1 MFEEFKSH
9 LINEFPFLFNNKI
22 LIATSSGVDS
32 VVLCNLCNDLGLDFS
47 IAHCNFSLRGE
58 ESDEDAKFA
67 EALAKLLN
75 VDFYLK
81 KFNTISYKENSGLS
95 TQMAARELR
104 YKWFDDLLIN
114 YDCLLTAHHL
124 DDQLETFLMNL
135 SRGSG
140 LGGLL
145 GIPIMNKKKIRPLL
159 SFSKNQIVNYARE
172 NNISWREDSSN
183 LSNDYLRNEIRN
195 NVIPEFKKSA
205 PDLLKNF
212 NKSLNYLKNSKS
224 YIQEKINE
232 TSKKIIFDEGHQVK
246 YDIKEILRLDN
257 LKMYLFEF
265 FHKFGFNQLTDI
277 ENILTSQSGKQI
289 LSKTHRIVKDRD
301 FLILEEISNMS
312 FVSIDVGSDAAQVD
326 TIYGS
331 LFFNLS
337 LNFEKSVDPSSVY
350 VDLGKLVYPLR
361 VEVYSK
367 GMEFIP
373 FGMSGKK
380 SLSKFFKDKKLSII
394 DKNRSL
400 VLVNGNNELIWVVNQ
415 RMDDRYKITES
426 TSRILKISFN

>member
-312 FVSIDVGSDAAQVD
+312 FVSIDVRSDAAQVD

-337 LNFEKSVDPSSVY
+337 LNFEKSVDSSSVY
-350 VDLGKLVYPLR
+350 VDLDKLVYPLR

>member
-9 LINEFPFLFNNKI
+9 LINELPFLFNNKI

-32 VVLCNLCNDLGLDFS
+32 VVLCTLCNDLGLNFS

-67 EALAKLLN
+67 KALAKLLN

-124 DDQLETFLMNL
+124 DDQLETFLINL

-145 GIPIMNKKKIRPLL
+145 GIPIINKKKIRPLL
-159 SFSKNQIVNYARE
+159 NFSKNQIVNYARE

-257 LKMYLFEF
+257 LKMCLFEF

-301 FLILEEISNMS
+301 FLILEEISNMN
-312 FVSIDVGSDAAQVD
+312 FVSIDVLSDAAQVD

>member
-145 GIPIMNKKKIRPLL
+145 GIPIINKKKIRPLL
-159 SFSKNQIVNYARE
+159 NFSKNQIVNYARE

-265 FHKFGFNQLTDI
+265 FHKFGFNQLMDI

-312 FVSIDVGSDAAQVD
+312 FVSIDVRSDAAQVD

-331 LFFNLS
+331 LFFNLC

>member
-9 LINEFPFLFNNKI
+9 LINELPFLFNNKI

-32 VVLCNLCNDLGLDFS
+32 VVLCTLCNDLGLNFS

-67 EALAKLLN
+67 KALAKLLN

-124 DDQLETFLMNL
+124 DDQLETFLINL

-145 GIPIMNKKKIRPLL
+145 GIPIINKKKIRPLL

-312 FVSIDVGSDAAQVD
+312 FVSIDVRSDAAQVD

>member
-9 LINEFPFLFNNKI
+9 LINELPFLFNNKI

-32 VVLCNLCNDLGLDFS
+32 VVLCTLCNDLGLNFS

-67 EALAKLLN
+67 KALAKLLN

-81 KFNTISYKENSGLS
+81 KFNTISYKENRGLS

-124 DDQLETFLMNL
+124 DDQLETFLINL

-145 GIPIMNKKKIRPLL
+145 GIPIINKKKIRPLL
-159 SFSKNQIVNYARE
+159 NFSKNQIVNYARE

-257 LKMYLFEF
+257 LKMCLFEF

-312 FVSIDVGSDAAQVD
+312 FISIDVRSDTAQVD

>member
-312 FVSIDVGSDAAQVD
+312 FVSIDVRSDAAQVD

>member
-312 FVSIDVGSDAAQVD
+312 FVSIDAGSDVAQVD

-337 LNFEKSVDPSSVY
+337 LNFEKSVDSSSVY
-350 VDLGKLVYPLR
+350 VDLDKLVYPLR

>member
-312 FVSIDVGSDAAQVD
+312 FVSIDVRSDAAQVD

-331 LFFNLS
+331 LFFNLC

>member
-9 LINEFPFLFNNKI
+9 LINELPFLFNNKI

-32 VVLCNLCNDLGLDFS
+32 VVLCNFCNDLGLDFS

-172 NNISWREDSSN
+172 NNIIWREDSSN

-246 YDIKEILRLDN
+246 YDIKEILKLDN

-265 FHKFGFNQLTDI
+265 FHKFGFNQLADI

-301 FLILEEISNMS
+301 FLILEEISNMC

-337 LNFEKSVDPSSVY
+337 LNFEKSVDSSSIY

-426 TSRILKISFN
+426 TSGILKISFN

>member
-9 LINEFPFLFNNKI
+9 LINELPFLFNNKI

-32 VVLCNLCNDLGLDFS
+32 VVLCTLCNDLGLDFS

-257 LKMYLFEF
+257 LQMYLFEF

-312 FVSIDVGSDAAQVD
+312 FVSIDVRSDAAQVD

-361 VEVYSK
+361 VGVYSK

>member
-9 LINEFPFLFNNKI
+9 LINELPFLFNNKI

-32 VVLCNLCNDLGLDFS
+32 VVLCTLCNDLGLNFS

-58 ESDEDAKFA
+58 ESDEDAEFA
-67 EALAKLLN
+67 KALAKLLN

-81 KFNTISYKENSGLS
+81 KFNTISYKENRGLS

-124 DDQLETFLMNL
+124 DDQLETFLINL

-145 GIPIMNKKKIRPLL
+145 GIPIINKKKIRPLL
-159 SFSKNQIVNYARE
+159 NFSKNQIVNYARE

-224 YIQEKINE
+224 YIQEKINK
-232 TSKKIIFDEGHQVK
+232 TSKKIIFDKGHQVK

-257 LKMYLFEF
+257 LKMCLFEF

-312 FVSIDVGSDAAQVD
+312 FVSIDVCSDAAQVD

-350 VDLGKLVYPLR
+350 VDLDKLVYPLR

>member
-9 LINEFPFLFNNKI
+9 LINELPFLFNNKI

-32 VVLCNLCNDLGLDFS
+32 VVLCTLCNDLGLNFS

-58 ESDEDAKFA
+58 ESDEDAEFA
-67 EALAKLLN
+67 KALAKLLN

-124 DDQLETFLMNL
+124 DDQLETFLINL

-145 GIPIMNKKKIRPLL
+145 GIPIINKKKIRPLL
-159 SFSKNQIVNYARE
+159 NFSKNQIVNYARE

-257 LKMYLFEF
+257 LQMCLFEF

-312 FVSIDVGSDAAQVD
+312 FVSIDVRSDAAQVD

>member
-9 LINEFPFLFNNKI
+9 LINELPFLFNNKI

-32 VVLCNLCNDLGLDFS
+32 VVLCTLCNDLGLNFS

-67 EALAKLLN
+67 KALAKLLN

-124 DDQLETFLMNL
+124 DDQLETFLINL

-145 GIPIMNKKKIRPLL
+145 GIPIINKKKIRPLL
-159 SFSKNQIVNYARE
+159 NFSKNQIVNYARE

-195 NVIPEFKKSA
+195 NIIPEFKKSA

-212 NKSLNYLKNSKS
+212 NRSLNYLKISKS

-257 LKMYLFEF
+257 LQMCLFEF

-277 ENILTSQSGKQI
+277 ENILNSQSGKQI
-289 LSKTHRIVKDRD
+289 LSKTHRIVKDRG

-312 FVSIDVGSDAAQVD
+312 FISIDVRSDTAQVD

-337 LNFEKSVDPSSVY
+337 LNFEKSIDPSSVY

>member
-9 LINEFPFLFNNKI
+9 LINELPFLFNNKI

-32 VVLCNLCNDLGLDFS
+32 VVLCTLCNDLGLNFS

-67 EALAKLLN
+67 KALAKLLN

-145 GIPIMNKKKIRPLL
+145 GIPIINKKKIRPLL

-257 LKMYLFEF
+257 LQMCLFEF

-289 LSKTHRIVKDRD
+289 LSKTHRIVKDRG
-301 FLILEEISNMS
+301 FLILEEISNMN
-312 FVSIDVGSDAAQVD
+312 FVSIDVLSDAAQVD

-337 LNFEKSVDPSSVY
+337 LNFEKSIDPSSVY

>member
-9 LINEFPFLFNNKI
+9 LINELPFLFNNKI

-32 VVLCNLCNDLGLDFS
+32 VVLCTLCNDLGLNFS

-58 ESDEDAKFA
+58 ESDEDAEFA
-67 EALAKLLN
+67 KALAKLLN

-124 DDQLETFLMNL
+124 DDQLETFLINL

-145 GIPIMNKKKIRPLL
+145 GIPIINKKKIRPLL
-159 SFSKNQIVNYARE
+159 NFSKNQIVNYARE

-205 PDLLKNF
+205 PDLLKKF

-277 ENILTSQSGKQI
+277 ENILNSQSGKQI

-301 FLILEEISNMS
+301 FLILEEISNIS
-312 FVSIDVGSDAAQVD
+312 FVSIDVRSDTAQVD

-361 VEVYSK
+361 VDVYSK

>member
-9 LINEFPFLFNNKI
+9 LINELPFLFNNKI

-32 VVLCNLCNDLGLDFS
+32 VVLCTLCNDLGLNFS

-58 ESDEDAKFA
+58 ESDEDAEFA
-67 EALAKLLN
+67 KALAKLLN

-81 KFNTISYKENSGLS
+81 KFNTISYKENRGLS

-124 DDQLETFLMNL
+124 DDQLETFLINL

-145 GIPIMNKKKIRPLL
+145 GIPIINKKKIRPLL
-159 SFSKNQIVNYARE
+159 NFSKNQIVNYARE

-205 PDLLKNF
+205 PDLLKKF

-277 ENILTSQSGKQI
+277 ENILNSQSGKQI
-289 LSKTHRIVKDRD
+289 LSKTHRIVKDRG

-312 FVSIDVGSDAAQVD
+312 FVSIDVRSDTAQVD

-337 LNFEKSVDPSSVY
+337 LNFEKSIDPSSVY

>member
-9 LINEFPFLFNNKI
+9 LINELPFLFNNKI

-32 VVLCNLCNDLGLDFS
+32 VVLCTLCNDLGLNFS

-67 EALAKLLN
+67 KALAKLLN

-81 KFNTISYKENSGLS
+81 KFNTISYKENRGLS

-124 DDQLETFLMNL
+124 DDQLETFLINL

-145 GIPIMNKKKIRPLL
+145 GIPIINKKKIRPLL
-159 SFSKNQIVNYARE
+159 NFSKNQIVNYARE

-246 YDIKEILRLDN
+246 YDIKEILKLDN

-301 FLILEEISNMS
+301 FLILEEISNMC

-337 LNFEKSVDPSSVY
+337 LNFEKSVDSSSIY

-426 TSRILKISFN
+426 TSGILKISFN

>member
-9 LINEFPFLFNNKI
+9 LINELPFLFNNKI

-32 VVLCNLCNDLGLDFS
+32 VVLCTLCNDLGLNFS

-67 EALAKLLN
+67 KALAKLLN

-81 KFNTISYKENSGLS
+81 KFNTISYKEKSGLS

-124 DDQLETFLMNL
+124 DDQLETFLINL

-145 GIPIMNKKKIRPLL
+145 GIPIINKKKIRPLL

-205 PDLLKNF
+205 PDLLKKF

-301 FLILEEISNMS
+301 FLILEEISNMN
-312 FVSIDVGSDAAQVD
+312 FVSIDVLSDAAQVD

>member
-9 LINEFPFLFNNKI
+9 LINELPFLFNNKI

-32 VVLCNLCNDLGLDFS
+32 VVLCTLCNDLGLNFS

-58 ESDEDAKFA
+58 ESDEDAEFA
-67 EALAKLLN
+67 KALAKLLN

-81 KFNTISYKENSGLS
+81 KFNTISYKENRGLS

-124 DDQLETFLMNL
+124 DDQLETFLINL

-145 GIPIMNKKKIRPLL
+145 GIPIINKKKIRPLL
-159 SFSKNQIVNYARE
+159 NFSKNQIVNYARE

-257 LKMYLFEF
+257 LQMCLFEF

-312 FVSIDVGSDAAQVD
+312 FVSIDVRSDAAQVD

-331 LFFNLS
+331 LFFNLC

>member
-337 LNFEKSVDPSSVY
+337 LNFEKSVDSSSVY
-350 VDLGKLVYPLR
+350 VDLDKLVYPLR

>member
-114 YDCLLTAHHL
+114 YDCLFTAHHL

-312 FVSIDVGSDAAQVD
+312 FVSIDVRSDAAQVD

-331 LFFNLS
+331 LFFNLC

>member
-9 LINEFPFLFNNKI
+9 LINELPFLFNNKI

-32 VVLCNLCNDLGLDFS
+32 VVLCTLCNDLGLNFS

-67 EALAKLLN
+67 KALAKLLN

-124 DDQLETFLMNL
+124 DDQLETFLINL

-145 GIPIMNKKKIRPLL
+145 GIPIINKKKIRPLL
-159 SFSKNQIVNYARE
+159 NFSKNQIVNYARE

-257 LKMYLFEF
+257 LKMCLFEF

-312 FVSIDVGSDAAQVD
+312 FVSIDVRSDAAQVD

>member
-9 LINEFPFLFNNKI
+9 LINELPFLFNNKI

-32 VVLCNLCNDLGLDFS
+32 VVLCTLCNDLGLNFS

-67 EALAKLLN
+67 KALAKLLN

-124 DDQLETFLMNL
+124 DDQLETFLINL

-145 GIPIMNKKKIRPLL
+145 GIPIINKKKIRPLL
-159 SFSKNQIVNYARE
+159 NFSKNQIVNYARE

-257 LKMYLFEF
+257 LKMCLFEF

-312 FVSIDVGSDAAQVD
+312 FVSIDVRSDTAQVD

>member
-257 LKMYLFEF
+257 LKMYMFEF

-312 FVSIDVGSDAAQVD
+312 FVSIDAGSDVAQVD

-337 LNFEKSVDPSSVY
+337 LNFEKSVDSSSVY
-350 VDLGKLVYPLR
+350 VDLDKLVYPLR

>member
-32 VVLCNLCNDLGLDFS
+32 VVLCTLCNDLGLNFS

-58 ESDEDAKFA
+58 ESDEDAKFTK
-67 EALAKLLN
+67 ALAKLLN
-75 VDFYLK
+75 ADFYLK
-81 KFNTISYKENSGLS
+81 KFNTISYKEKSGLS

-124 DDQLETFLMNL
+124 DDQLETFLINL

-145 GIPIMNKKKIRPLL
+145 GIPIINKKKIRPLL
-159 SFSKNQIVNYARE
+159 NFSKNQIVNYARE

-205 PDLLKNF
+205 PDLLKKF

-312 FVSIDVGSDAAQVD
+312 FVSIDVCSDAAQVD